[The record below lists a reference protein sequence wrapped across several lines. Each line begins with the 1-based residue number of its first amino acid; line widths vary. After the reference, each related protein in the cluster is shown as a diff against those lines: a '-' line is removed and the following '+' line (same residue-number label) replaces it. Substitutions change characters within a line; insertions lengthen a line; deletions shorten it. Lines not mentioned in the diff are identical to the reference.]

1 MFLCGVL
8 YIDIDCVSFAGEFS
22 MYRLIFF
29 VELLIEEI
37 KI

>member
-1 MFLCGVL
+1 MFLCGTL
-8 YIDIDCVSFAGEFS
+8 YKDIDGVSFAGEFS

-29 VELLIEEI
+29 VELFIEEI